1 MSGPTPGARE
11 KLKERLHAAI
21 PGGAHTYAK
30 GDDQW
35 PENAPPLIVRGDG
48 CRVWDAEGNE
58 FIEYGMGLRSVV
70 LGHAYPPVVAA
81 AERAL
86 RQGTNFTRPALAE
99 LECAETFLEIVSGAD
114 MVKFTK
120 DGSTANT
127 AAVKLAR
134 AHTRRDLVA
143 LCGDHPFFSYDDWFL
158 GTTEVDA
165 GVPASTSVLSLT
177 FRYND
182 LSGLELL
189 FTENPG
195 RIACV
200 VLEPEREEPPRDGF
214 LSAVA
219 DLCLREGAL
228 FVLDE
233 MITGFRWR
241 LGGAQAEYG
250 VVPDLSTF
258 GKAMANGFSVS
269 ALAGRREIMERG
281 GLRHDGPRVFL
292 LSTTHGAETHG
303 LAAATATMGVYRDE
317 DVIGRLHAAGRLLR
331 TQVEGVAAAAGV
343 GDLFQV
349 VGRESNLAYR
359 TLDED
364 GRPSQKLRTL
374 FLQELV
380 RRGILAPSFVVSFT
394 HDDATVARTAEAV
407 GEALVV
413 YRQALENG
421 VERYLIGASVKP
433 VYRRFN

>member
-1 MSGPTPGARE
+1 M
-11 KLKERLHAAI
+11 
-21 PGGAHTYAK
+21 
-30 GDDQW
+30 
-35 PENAPPLIVRGDG
+35 
-48 CRVWDAEGNE
+48 
-58 FIEYGMGLRSVV
+58 
-70 LGHAYPPVVAA
+70 
-81 AERAL
+81 
-86 RQGTNFTRPALAE
+86 
-99 LECAETFLEIVSGAD
+99 
-114 MVKFTK
+114 
-120 DGSTANT
+120 
-127 AAVKLAR
+127 
-134 AHTRRDLVA
+134 
-143 LCGDHPFFSYDDWFL
+143 
-158 GTTEVDA
+158 
-165 GVPASTSVLSLT
+165 
-177 FRYND
+177 
-182 LSGLELL
+182 
-189 FTENPG
+189 
-195 RIACV
+195 
-200 VLEPEREEPPRDGF
+200 
-214 LSAVA
+214 
-219 DLCLREGAL
+219 
-228 FVLDE
+228 
-233 MITGFRWR
+233 
-241 LGGAQAEYG
+241 
-250 VVPDLSTF
+250 
-258 GKAMANGFSVS
+258 
-269 ALAGRREIMERG
+269 
-281 GLRHDGPRVFL
+281 FL